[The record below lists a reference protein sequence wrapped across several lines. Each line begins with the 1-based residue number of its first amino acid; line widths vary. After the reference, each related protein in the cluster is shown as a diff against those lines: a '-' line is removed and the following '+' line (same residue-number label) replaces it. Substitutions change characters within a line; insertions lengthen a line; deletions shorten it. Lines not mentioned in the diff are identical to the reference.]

1 MRGLFWGIFIITL
14 GILFLG
20 QNVGWFDIDWGY
32 LARFWPLLLILAG
45 INLILER
52 RGNSAAAVTTVLL
65 AIAVP
70 LALFGFFSK
79 DRFQDRFEYRMDDN
93 DDEAYEEER
102 RESDRSGEI
111 RSNTFS
117 EPMGPDVQE
126 AVLKLEGGA
135 SRFVIGQP
143 TSDLIKAETRL
154 SFGTYSMSVDRD
166 PTTRTPTIEL
176 KPNEGNIKLKNG
188 KLNNQVDVQLNEKPT
203 WTIDIGMGA
212 GDGDFDL
219 SAYAVNRLKLEA
231 GAADIDVKLGSR
243 ADQTDVDIQAGVASV
258 TLRIPQAVGCKVEKE
273 GALNVN
279 NLDGFNKIG
288 GGVFLSPNYDQA
300 TKKVNIRFQGGVS
313 KFSVERY

>member
-20 QNVGWFDIDWGY
+20 QNIGWFDIDWGY
-32 LARFWPLLLILAG
+32 LAQFWPLLLILAG
-45 INLILER
+45 VNLILTR

-70 LALFGFFSK
+70 LALFGFFSR
-79 DRFQDRFEYRMDDN
+79 DRFRDRFEYRMDDD
-93 DDEAYEEER
+93 DDEDDDEEER
-102 RESDRSGEI
+102 DDRRGDT
-111 RSNTFS
+111 RSNTFT
-117 EPMGPDVQE
+117 EPMGPDVQD

-143 TSDLIKAETRL
+143 TTDLIKAETHMTL
-154 SFGTYSMSVDRD
+154 GSYSMAVERD

-176 KPNEGNIKLKNG
+176 KPTEGNLKFKNG
-188 KLNNQVDVQLNEKPT
+188 KLKNRVEVQLNDKPA
-203 WTIDIGMGA
+203 WTINIGMGA
-212 GDGDFDL
+212 GNGDFDL
-219 SAYAVNRLKLEA
+219 SAYTINKLKLEA

-243 ADQTDVDIQAGVASV
+243 ADLTDVDIQAGVASV
-258 TLRIPQAVGCKVEKE
+258 TIRIPEEVGCKVEKE

-288 GGVFLSPNYDQA
+288 GGVLLSPNYDQA